1 MQKLK
6 NFLTFCSVL
15 VFTFST
21 SDYKLSQD
29 TLGFPFPRDDTEIQ
43 TAWSAAER
51 RSHSPTP
58 LLPQTRQPWE
68 ARSFHSSHTHVTL
81 ALAQRAS
88 SSEHGAG
95 RQAAPG
101 ERGQGAL
108 GQEAEGSWPKCRG
121 REQGNGSCWPQSWGW
136 SLREEAAAGAV
147 GGGSGSG
154 PRVSTESLCGQE
166 ANVLITGK
174 KGSEV
179 SKGDGRMAKFLAGE
193 EMPAKVKQK

>member
-1 MQKLK
+1 MCLPSAHQITNCLRIHSASLSPGMTPKFRQRGQLLSAEVTAQPLFSPK
-6 NFLTFCSVL
+6 PGSLGKRGA
-15 VFTFST
+15 FTPHT
-21 SDYKLSQD
+21 
-29 TLGFPFPRDDTEIQ
+29 
-43 TAWSAAER
+43 
-51 RSHSPTP
+51 
-58 LLPQTRQPWE
+58 
-68 ARSFHSSHTHVTL
+68 HTHVTL

-121 REQGNGSCWPQSWGW
+121 REQGNGNCRPQSWGW

-174 KGSEV
+174 EGSEV

>member
-1 MQKLK
+1 M
-6 NFLTFCSVL
+6 
-15 VFTFST
+15 

-58 LLPQTRQPWE
+58 LLPQTRQPRE
-68 ARSFHSSHTHVTL
+68 ARSFHSSHTHLTL

-101 ERGQGAL
+101 RRGQGAL
-108 GQEAEGSWPKCRG
+108 GQKDPGQSAEGESRG
-121 REQGNGSCWPQSWGW
+121 TGTAGHR
-136 SLREEAAAGAV
+136 AGA
-147 GGGSGSG
+147 GASGRRQQQERWG
-154 PRVSTESLCGQE
+154 EDQARTEGVHGELVWPRRQRV
-166 ANVLITGK
+166 NY
-174 KGSEV
+174 
-179 SKGDGRMAKFLAGE
+179 R
-193 EMPAKVKQK
+193 